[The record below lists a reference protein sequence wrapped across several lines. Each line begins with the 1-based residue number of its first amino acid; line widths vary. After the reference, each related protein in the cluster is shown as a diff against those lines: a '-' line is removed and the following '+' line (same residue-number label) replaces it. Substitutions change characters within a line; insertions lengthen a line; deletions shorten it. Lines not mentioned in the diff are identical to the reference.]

1 MSHYTNKQ
9 KEHRNRKEKR
19 KSNAV
24 EAQAETEHGMMVP
37 MHGGAPLV
45 VESGVGQPPECTG

>member
-19 KSNAV
+19 KLNEV
-24 EAQAETEHGMMVP
+24 EAQAETENGMLVP
-37 MHGGAPLV
+37 VHAVTQREKGGFY
-45 VESGVGQPPECTG
+45 